1 MRSQFDLMKEI
12 LSLSKTDMSAM
23 AEALALYDLRKAEQL
38 KFFLET
44 HVQDEERRRLEESLL
59 LKAAARAE
67 AAENKWK
74 LGGGFV

>member
-12 LSLSKTDMSAM
+12 LALSKTDMSAM

-67 AAENKWK
+67 AAMKEYA
-74 LGGGFV
+74 

>member
-1 MRSQFDLMKEI
+1 MRTHFDLMKEI

-44 HVQDEERRRLEESLL
+44 HVWDEERRRLEESLL
-59 LKAAARAE
+59 LKGAARAE
-67 AAENKWK
+67 EATKQWET
-74 LGGGFV
+74 V

>member
-1 MRSQFDLMKEI
+1 MRTQFDLMKEI
-12 LSLSKTDMSAM
+12 LALSKTDMSAM

-44 HVQDEERRRLEESLL
+44 HIQDEERRRLEESLL

-67 AAENKWK
+67 VATKQWETA
-74 LGGGFV
+74 